1 MFRFILQRE
10 KDGVLED
17 IEFPLAPKQFK
28 TKVGNKNKTIELVSV
43 GEVNIPKDIGLRE
56 FSFEILLPKD
66 DTLVTGS
73 KLYVDSEGNEVDY
86 MSYAKMNFHEPI
98 WYLSR
103 LREMKADKE
112 PVFLVIIRQLYD
124 GINADGSYKLKYL
137 FGGNLKV
144 TIEDYTVEENAGEEG
159 DYWVDIKLKEYREVG
174 VIKTLEETGTTDSDG
189 KVETVETPVA
199 ETPTTPET
207 YTVVK
212 DDTLWAI
219 AKKYLGDGSKYTY
232 LAELNNLENA
242 NQIYVG
248 QVLKLKEP
256 TELHEPT
263 VSEGSFTATPGGSL
277 VYNEPTV
284 GQGTVTVNP
293 IK

>member
-1 MFRFILQRE
+1 MYRFILQRE

-73 KLYVDSEGNEVDY
+73 KLYVDSEGNEVGY

-103 LREMKADKE
+103 LREIKADKN
-112 PVFLVIIRQLYD
+112 PVFLVIIRQIHD

-159 DYWVDIKLKEYREVG
+159 DYWVSIKLKEYREVG
-174 VIKTLEETGTTDSDG
+174 VIKTLEETGKTDADG
-189 KVETVETPVA
+189 KVEAVETPVA
-199 ETPTTPET
+199 EKPSLPET
-207 YTVVK
+207 YTVKK
-212 DDTLWAI
+212 DDTLCNI
-219 AKKYLGDGSKYTY
+219 ALKFYNDSSKYKY

-242 NQIYVG
+242 NKIYIG
-248 QVLKLKEP
+248 QVLKLIEP
-256 TELHEPT
+256 TTEKSSNET
-263 VSEGSFTATPGGSL
+263 DFTANKEGDS
-277 VYNEPTV
+277 
-284 GQGTVTVNP
+284 
-293 IK
+293 